1 MTTTRTGRL
10 VHLDKSRQAE
20 LNGVGRDDHRAYVV
34 TEDDD
39 GTLVFTPAEHS
50 EDPHVA
56 QMSRA
61 ELQELF
67 KRDSTARLEITGGPT
82 PETAAVRLACLA
94 LHQAEYWGPADPD
107 LHVPHPRFAE
117 AVAAAAAAPSEQQ
130 ALEAAAAILEGP
142 EAAAAF
148 GLTS

>member
-1 MTTTRTGRL
+1 MTTTSTGRL
-10 VHLDKSRQAE
+10 VHLDRRRQAE
-20 LNGVGRDDHRAYVV
+20 LNGVGHDDHNAYVV
-34 TEDDD
+34 TESDD

-50 EDPHVA
+50 DDPYLA

-94 LHQAEYWGPADPD
+94 LRQAEYWGPADPD
-107 LHVPHPRFAE
+107 LQVPHPRFAQ
-117 AVAAAAAAPSEQQ
+117 AVAAAAAADNEQQ
-130 ALEAAAAILEGP
+130 ALEAATAILEGL
-142 EAAAAF
+142 EALEAF
-148 GLTS
+148 GLS